1 MNNKIKSI
9 CIYLSIFFIVF
20 YILFPKTFSSISF
33 RLINP
38 LWSIGFMLDEKYNES
53 STKLLKIENEELK
66 KQNFILKE
74 ELKNTDSFKK
84 IKISGVLADVLL
96 RPPKIDYDN
105 LIVNKGYVS
114 GVKKSQKVFDKNNH
128 YIGYVTVVWK
138 DRSEV
143 TLWSSPEVN
152 IEYKVN
158 DFVVSATSTGGGGLK
173 LEVPKNIVVVEG
185 DALYIEDFVV
195 GRVVGVEHIEKS
207 VFSNIYA
214 SLLVNPLHISKVIIS
229 DDEI

>member
-1 MNNKIKSI
+1 
-9 CIYLSIFFIVF
+9 
-20 YILFPKTFSSISF
+20 
-33 RLINP
+33 
-38 LWSIGFMLDEKYNES
+38 MLDEKYNES